1 MRKENCF
8 WCGEE
13 VYVDDVGF
21 ALNMY
26 KVNFRLVKGYVC
38 CMAPECVGAVVME
51 IDELE
56 EYKQWKESEDYDGM
70 NLIEY
75 VEAGGYDSSFI
86 IREEEI
92 VRRRG
97 EPVDKS

>member
-13 VYVDDVGF
+13 VYVGRSEH
-21 ALNMY
+21 
-26 KVNFRLVKGYVC
+26 FRLVKGYVC

-97 EPVDKS
+97 EPVDNEKD